1 MTRPAEQRPRLPAAR
16 ITVPRVVPPQKP
28 AQARAVAMLSQTQ
41 PAGIALVTGA
51 SSGVGAAVAQC
62 LAADGWRLLLSGR
75 DSARLARTA
84 MCTSALTLPANLAR
98 PDDAERLAVSAL
110 DVAGQVDL
118 LVAGAGIGWAGPFAS
133 MPPASMEQV
142 LAVDLLSVMRL
153 VRMLLPRM
161 LDRRS
166 GRVVLIGSIA
176 GSVGVGGE
184 TAYSAAKA
192 GLSTFAESLRFEL
205 RGTGVSITH
214 VVLGVVDTPF
224 FTRRGLPYARSWPR
238 PIPADLA
245 AAAICRAA
253 VRRRA
258 EVYVPRWLRLPG
270 VLRAATPP
278 LYRCLAAR
286 FG

>member
-1 MTRPAEQRPRLPAAR
+1 M
-16 ITVPRVVPPQKP
+16 PPP
-28 AQARAVAMLSQTQ
+28 VQ

-51 SSGVGAAVAQC
+51 SSGVGAAIAQC

-75 DSARLARTA
+75 DPVRLARTA
-84 MCTSALTLPANLAR
+84 MGTSALTLPANLAR
-98 PDDAERLAVSAL
+98 PDDAERLAATAL

-133 MPPASMEQV
+133 MPPALMEQV

-153 VRMLLPRM
+153 VRLLLPRM

-166 GRVVLIGSIA
+166 GRVVLVGSIA

-184 TAYSAAKA
+184 TVYSAAKA
-192 GLSTFAESLRFEL
+192 GLGTFAESLRLEL

-224 FTRRGLPYARSWPR
+224 FVHRGMPYTRSWPR
-238 PIPADLA
+238 PIRADLA

-253 VRRRA
+253 ARRRA
-258 EVYVPRWLRLPG
+258 EVYVPGWLRLPG
-270 VLRAATPP
+270 VLRAAAPS